1 MTRLVLVMLVV
12 VLAAGAGVAVG
23 GISETVPTN
32 LGLSNREP
40 AFHGKVRTDVPDCE
54 SDRRVKLFRAR
65 FGKGTG
71 PRELVG
77 RTDSND
83 KGKWR
88 IPAEPVNGFDYFA
101 KAKQHIVEIDG
112 VLVRCEP
119 DFSRTIRVGGGGPD

>member
-1 MTRLVLVMLVV
+1 MARLVLALIVGL
-12 VLAAGAGVAVG
+12 LGTSAAVAAA
-23 GISETVPTN
+23 GISESVPTN
-32 LGLSNREP
+32 LGISNREP

-77 RTDSND
+77 RTDSNR

-88 IPAEPVNGFDYFA
+88 IQAQPVDGFDYFA
-101 KAKQHIVEIDG
+101 KAKQHIVSIEG